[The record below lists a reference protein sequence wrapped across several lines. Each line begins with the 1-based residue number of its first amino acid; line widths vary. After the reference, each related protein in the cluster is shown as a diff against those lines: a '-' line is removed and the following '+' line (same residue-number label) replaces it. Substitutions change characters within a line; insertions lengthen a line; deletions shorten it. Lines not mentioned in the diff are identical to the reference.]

1 MINFTTF
8 YNDTA
13 GSLLQNSVKITVE
26 NTIPNATNFVNVTGR
41 HYKSNITR
49 LNWTPADNLE
59 NDILRYVVFSDL
71 TNPPTALYYNGTDLN
86 ISTNWT
92 ADNTY
97 FYRIKVMDEISESAL
112 SPVFNMTLDT
122 GLPVLTAN
130 CSNNTFTRVNLTCLY
145 SIEDSFP
152 YNLSVL
158 VNRNGNDYH
167 IKTNSTAVGR
177 FINITF
183 LLNLT
188 EDGNYT
194 IYVNA
199 SDSDKTSP
207 KIDDNYNKGKKG
219 ESELVFNNTDVGNS
233 VSMKIYFVEKLDKLT
248 DTPATLKSFSEFNA
262 KGTHLDFG
270 FNFTV
275 VKPETKIVFNLSIDK
290 GNFDVVK
297 NSQTKGHIIF
307 FPNAIDFEGKLLVNG
322 VETNYTA
329 DITIINSR
337 NVEVKIIPS
346 VLLAGNDVVVFIS
359 NSVYGLNTIDVFYN
373 LVNDQSAPN
382 IYNITP
388 LNSTTSSISINFTA
402 NITETNPDRM
412 ELWINSTGTWH
423 LNRTAS
429 YSNNITANFSLFS
442 LNDGVYLWT
451 VCANDT
457 TGGYSCFAQNYTL
470 TVDTI
475 SPTITLNSPINNT
488 VFTAG
493 EKPNVNFRISS
504 NEDVKNCSLFLSNSL
519 VGNESTQ
526 KQSHNFTINSIDASN
541 YKWNTTCYDTANNL
555 GISGI
560 FNLEIKI
567 ISGGSGSISEPAGG
581 GGGGIATPSIETE
594 EEIEKGYTMTY
605 ICGKVKKF
613 LNNTPNYDL
622 SNIVL
627 LQEDIRFEINFVI
640 PFTTLK
646 GYVDS
651 YEQFCGEKKQ
661 EMITTENKTQQPLIE
676 SIGNRFSKMAKFN
689 FGTYIKLPFQA
700 DFGKLSGYAEN
711 ALGFF
716 DFVNL
721 FLPLSVS
728 DNISNN
734 PNVVWEGG
742 VRIIP
747 VLVIIVILIIA
758 VAAIRIRYSKKKLD
772 LLSTIENTE
781 KKIS

>member
-1 MINFTTF
+1 
-8 YNDTA
+8 
-13 GSLLQNSVKITVE
+13 
-26 NTIPNATNFVNVTGR
+26 
-41 HYKSNITR
+41 
-49 LNWTPADNLE
+49 
-59 NDILRYVVFSDL
+59 
-71 TNPPTALYYNGTDLN
+71 
-86 ISTNWT
+86 
-92 ADNTY
+92 
-97 FYRIKVMDEISESAL
+97 
-112 SPVFNMTLDT
+112 MT
-122 GLPVLTAN
+122 
-130 CSNNTFTRVNLTCLY
+130 
-145 SIEDSFP
+145 
-152 YNLSVL
+152 
-158 VNRNGNDYH
+158 
-167 IKTNSTAVGR
+167 
-177 FINITF
+177 
-183 LLNLT
+183 
-188 EDGNYT
+188 
-194 IYVNA
+194 
-199 SDSDKTSP
+199 
-207 KIDDNYNKGKKG
+207 
-219 ESELVFNNTDVGNS
+219 
-233 VSMKIYFVEKLDKLT
+233 
-248 DTPATLKSFSEFNA
+248 
-262 KGTHLDFG
+262 
-270 FNFTV
+270 
-275 VKPETKIVFNLSIDK
+275 
-290 GNFDVVK
+290 
-297 NSQTKGHIIF
+297 
-307 FPNAIDFEGKLLVNG
+307 
-322 VETNYTA
+322 
-329 DITIINSR
+329 
-337 NVEVKIIPS
+337 
-346 VLLAGNDVVVFIS
+346 
-359 NSVYGLNTIDVFYN
+359 
-373 LVNDQSAPN
+373 
-382 IYNITP
+382 
-388 LNSTTSSISINFTA
+388 
-402 NITETNPDRM
+402 
-412 ELWINSTGTWH
+412 
-423 LNRTAS
+423 
-429 YSNNITANFSLFS
+429 

-475 SPTITLNSPINNT
+475 SPTITLNSPFNNT
-488 VFTAG
+488 VTSAG

-526 KQSHNFTINSIDASN
+526 KQSHNFTINSIAGGN
-541 YKWNTTCYDTANNL
+541 YRWNATCYDTANNL

-581 GGGGIATPSIETE
+581 GGGITALPDETE